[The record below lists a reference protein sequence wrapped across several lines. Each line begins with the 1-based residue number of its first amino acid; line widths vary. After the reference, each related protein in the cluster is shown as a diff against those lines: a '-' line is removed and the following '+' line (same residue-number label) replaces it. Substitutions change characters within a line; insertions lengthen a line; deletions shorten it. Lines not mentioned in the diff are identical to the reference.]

1 VSSNGIIVVRDIPN
15 QQFLAR
21 IPSGTIIARGDATN
35 ETMLYNFIKV
45 IFRHLLRRRFFA
57 ALNIAGLSIGTAC
70 SIVIYL
76 FITTELSYDKFQGDG
91 KKIYRLVRQSNMN
104 GMPYNIGVTS
114 APYADALLQDY
125 DGRIQSATRALAFN
139 SVIRHDTKTYT
150 EEKLLLADA
159 NFFEFFSYPL
169 AVGDP
174 NQVLSQP
181 NNIVISKA
189 LAEKYFGNEDPIG
202 KTLRMDNEYD
212 LVVTGILGELEHNT
226 HLQFDAVG
234 STEIVAGESWY
245 NDWWANSFN
254 TYVKVEKKS
263 DVDFLNKTFPDFM
276 DKYLGADFARVGN
289 RTGLVLEPLHDIY
302 FNYDTRYETNI
313 LHGDKRYVFIFG
325 SIGVL
330 LILLASINYINL
342 ATAQANERAME
353 VGIRKALGSSQTK
366 VAVQFL
372 SESFFLSL
380 IALITGICMAQFT
393 IPLFNEA
400 FALSI
405 PGLFSDP
412 YLLVFLII
420 LLLFITVVSG
430 AYPSFLLASF
440 KPVKILKGEVKGNL
454 QYLLLRKALVV
465 FQFSISAFML
475 IATLLVGSQIS
486 FMQKKDL
493 GFQPEQLMIV
503 KMNNSAIQRQR
514 ISFRQEL
521 LRDNHVIRGSYTSG
535 YPGGFYDAST
545 INLQGSDENMRM
557 RTLWCDEDLLETMDL
572 KLISGRFFST
582 EFPADSVSSVI
593 LNETA
598 VKQFGWSPEE
608 AIGKRLIR
616 AQFDS
621 TFKAVVGVVQDY
633 HFTSLKQKIEPL
645 IISHSNSRGHLLL
658 KVSGS
663 DIPATVASLQKSWDS
678 FGTGF
683 PLEFVFLDDVISRLY
698 TSEVVQGKVFSFFSI
713 ISVLIACFGILGLAS
728 YISAQRKK
736 EIGIRKV
743 LGATAGQ
750 VSALL
755 MKDLLYLVVIG
766 NVIAI
771 AVAYLAILE
780 WSSGFAYRA
789 PINPLLFILGACI
802 VFVVALII
810 VGLNASKIATENPTN
825 ALRSE

>member
-1 VSSNGIIVVRDIPN
+1 
-15 QQFLAR
+15 
-21 IPSGTIIARGDATN
+21 
-35 ETMLYNFIKV
+35 
-45 IFRHLLRRRFFA
+45 
-57 ALNIAGLSIGTAC
+57 
-70 SIVIYL
+70 
-76 FITTELSYDKFQGDG
+76 
-91 KKIYRLVRQSNMN
+91 
-104 GMPYNIGVTS
+104 
-114 APYADALLQDY
+114 
-125 DGRIQSATRALAFN
+125 
-139 SVIRHDTKTYT
+139 
-150 EEKLLLADA
+150 
-159 NFFEFFSYPL
+159 
-169 AVGDP
+169 
-174 NQVLSQP
+174 
-181 NNIVISKA
+181 
-189 LAEKYFGNEDPIG
+189 
-202 KTLRMDNEYD
+202 MDEEYD
-212 LVVTGILGELEHNT
+212 LVVTGILDELQHNT

-234 STEIVAGESWY
+234 STAIIASESWFS
-245 NDWWANSFN
+245 DWWANSFN
-254 TYVKVEKKS
+254 TYVKVEKES

-342 ATAQANERAME
+342 ATAQANERARE
-353 VGIRKALGSSQTK
+353 VGIRKVLGSSQSK

-380 IALITGICMAQFT
+380 IALIMGICIAQFA
-393 IPLFNEA
+393 IPLFNDA

-405 PGLFSDP
+405 PGLFSDS

-514 ISFRQEL
+514 LSFRQEL
-521 LRDNHVIRGSYTSG
+521 LRDNHVITGSYTSG

-557 RTLWCDEDLLETMDL
+557 RTLWCDEDLLKTMEL

-582 EFPADSVSSVI
+582 EFPADSISSVI

-598 VKQFGWSPEE
+598 VKQFGWSPEV
-608 AIGKRLIR
+608 AIGKRLMR

-621 TFKAVVGVVQDY
+621 TFKSVVGVVKDY

-645 IISHSNSRGHLLL
+645 IISHSNSRGDLLL

-698 TSEVVQGKVFSFFSI
+698 TSEVVQGKIFRVFSI

-755 MKDLLYLVVIG
+755 MKDLLYLVVIA

-771 AVAYLAILE
+771 AVAYFAILE
-780 WSSGFAYRA
+780 WSTGFAYRA
-789 PINPLLFILGACI
+789 PMNPLLFLIGALI

-810 VGLNASKIATENPTN
+810 VGLNASKTATENPTS

>member
-1 VSSNGIIVVRDIPN
+1 M
-15 QQFLAR
+15 F
-21 IPSGTIIARGDATN
+21 
-35 ETMLYNFIKV
+35 YNFVKV
-45 IFRHLLRRRFFA
+45 IFRHLMRRRFFA

-70 SIVIYL
+70 CIVIYL
-76 FITTELSYDKFQGDG
+76 FITTELSYDKFHDDG
-91 KKIYRLVRQSNMN
+91 NKIYRVVRQSSMT

-114 APYADALLQDY
+114 APYADALVQDY
-125 DGRIQSATRALAFN
+125 DGRIQSTTRALTFN
-139 SVIRHDTKTYT
+139 SVIRHDTKTYV
-150 EEKLLLADA
+150 EERLLLADP

-174 NQVLSQP
+174 KQVLGHP
-181 NNIVISKA
+181 NNIVISQA
-189 LAEKYFGNEDPIG
+189 LAKKYFGNEDPVG
-202 KTLRMDNEYD
+202 KTLRMDDEYD
-212 LVVTGILGELEHNT
+212 LVVTGVLDELQHKT

-234 STEIVAGESWY
+234 STAIIASETWFS
-245 NDWWANSFN
+245 DWWANSFY
-254 TYVKVEKKS
+254 TYAKVEKES
-263 DVDFLNKTFPDFM
+263 DVDYLNKTFPEFM
-276 DKYLGADFARVGN
+276 DKYLGDDFARVGN
-289 RTGLVLEPLHDIY
+289 KTGLILEPLHDIY

-313 LHGDKRYVFIFG
+313 LHGDERYVFIFG

-342 ATAQANERAME
+342 ATAQTNERAKE
-353 VGIRKALGSSQTK
+353 VGIRKALGSSQKK

-372 SESFFLSL
+372 SESFVFSL
-380 IALITGICMAQFT
+380 IALLTGICIAQFA

-412 YLLVFLII
+412 NLLVFLIV

-430 AYPSFLLASF
+430 AYPSFLLASY
-440 KPVKILKGEVKGNL
+440 KPIKILKGEIKGNL
-454 QYLLLRKALVV
+454 QFLLLRKALVV
-465 FQFSISAFML
+465 FQFSISGFML
-475 IATLLVGSQIS
+475 IATLLVGSQLS

-493 GFQPEQLMIV
+493 GYQPEQLMVV
-503 KMNNSAIQRQR
+503 KMNNNAIQQR
-514 ISFRQEL
+514 RTSFKQEL
-521 LRDNHVIRGSYTSG
+521 LRQSQVISGSYTSG

-545 INLQGSDENMRM
+545 INVHASDENMRM
-557 RTLWCDEDLLETMDL
+557 RTLWCDEDLLKTMDL
-572 KLISGRFFST
+572 KLISGRFFSS

-598 VKQFGWSPEE
+598 VKQFGWTAEE

-621 TFKAVVGVVQDY
+621 TFKSVVGVVQDY

-645 IISHSNSRGHLLL
+645 IISHISSQGHLLL
-658 KVSGS
+658 KISGS
-663 DIPATVASLQKSWDS
+663 DIPATVASLEKSWNS

-683 PLEFVFLDDVISRLY
+683 PLEFVFLDDILGRLY
-698 TSEVVQGKVFSFFSI
+698 TSEVVQGKIFSVFSF
-713 ISVLIACFGILGLAS
+713 ISVLIACLGILGLAS
-728 YISAQRKK
+728 YISAQRRK

-755 MKDLLYLVVIG
+755 MKDLLLLVVIA

-771 AVAYLAILE
+771 GGAYLAMLE

-789 PINPLLFILGACI
+789 PLNPLLFVLGALI

-810 VGLNASKIATENPTN
+810 VGLNASKVAVENPTS

>member
-1 VSSNGIIVVRDIPN
+1 
-15 QQFLAR
+15 
-21 IPSGTIIARGDATN
+21 
-35 ETMLYNFIKV
+35 
-45 IFRHLLRRRFFA
+45 
-57 ALNIAGLSIGTAC
+57 
-70 SIVIYL
+70 
-76 FITTELSYDKFQGDG
+76 
-91 KKIYRLVRQSNMN
+91 MN

-114 APYADALLQDY
+114 APFADALLQDY
-125 DGRIQSATRALAFN
+125 DGRIQSTTRALAFN
-139 SVIRHDTKTYT
+139 SVIRYDTKSYV

-174 NQVLSQP
+174 KQVLQQP
-181 NNIVISKA
+181 NNIVVSKSFA
-189 LAEKYFGNEDPIG
+189 RKYFGDEDPIG
-202 KTLRMDNEYD
+202 KTLRMDEEYD
-212 LVVTGILGELEHNT
+212 LVVTGVLDDLQHNT

-234 STEIVAGESWY
+234 STEIVARESWI
-245 NDWWANSFN
+245 NDWWANSFY
-254 TYVKVEKKS
+254 TYVRVEREA
-263 DVDFLNKTFPDFM
+263 DVNFLNGTFSDFM
-276 DKYLGADFARVGN
+276 DKHLGADFARVGN
-289 RTGLVLEPLHDIY
+289 RTDLVLEPLHDIY

-325 SIGVL
+325 SIGIL

-342 ATAQANERAME
+342 ATAQTNERARE
-353 VGIRKALGSSQTK
+353 VGIRKTLGSSQSK

-380 IALITGICMAQFT
+380 IALIAGICIAQFS

-412 YLLVFLII
+412 YLLVFLIF
-420 LLLFITVVSG
+420 LLLFITIVSG

-454 QYLLLRKALVV
+454 QYLFLRKALVV
-465 FQFSISAFML
+465 FQFSISGFML
-475 IATLLVGSQIS
+475 IATLLVGSQLS

-493 GFQPEQLMIV
+493 GFQPEQLVVV
-503 KMNNSAIQRQR
+503 KMNNEAIQRQR
-514 ISFRQEL
+514 ISFKQEL
-521 LRDNHVIRGSYTSG
+521 LRNNSVISGSYTSG

-545 INLQGSDENMRM
+545 INVQASDDNMRM
-557 RTLWCDEDLLETMDL
+557 RTLWCDEDLLKTMDL
-572 KLISGRFFST
+572 KLITGRFFSA
-582 EFPADSVSSVI
+582 EFPADSISSVI

-621 TFKAVVGVVQDY
+621 TFRSVVGVVQDY

-645 IISHSNSRGHLLL
+645 IISHINSRGHLLL
-658 KVSGS
+658 KISGS
-663 DIPATVASLQKSWDS
+663 DIPAAVASLQKSWDS
-678 FGTGF
+678 FSTGF
-683 PLEFVFLDDVISRLY
+683 PLEFVFLDDVIERLY
-698 TSEVVQGKVFSFFSI
+698 TSEVVQGKIFRLFSI

-728 YISAQRKK
+728 YISSQRRK

-750 VSALL
+750 VSSLL
-755 MKDLLYLVVIG
+755 MKDLLSLVVIA

-771 AVAYLAILE
+771 VVAYWAILN
-780 WSSGFAYRA
+780 WSTSFAYRA
-789 PINPLLFILGACI
+789 PMNPLLFILGALI

-810 VGLNASKIATENPTN
+810 VGFNASKVATENPTS